1 MTRSPAFR
9 APALSLARSL
19 ALSLALALPLSLC
32 LLAPAVQAQDRAAT
46 GPLPPGTRLEQSFDA
61 LPAPYAS
68 SSVANSAQI
77 IPRANAAPTVPAGF
91 SVTLFARG
99 LDHARWL
106 AVAPDGAVL
115 LAQSAVGEIT
125 LLRDDDT
132 DGHADQRAPVLR
144 GLDRPHGMAF
154 GHGGLYV
161 ADRRA
166 VWFTPYPIPA
176 SGPALTQ
183 VTADGALGSPG
194 GHWTR
199 SLALSAD
206 QQTLYVAIGSH
217 SNADPD
223 PLPRATIQAFTLS
236 PDGRRATSQK
246 TFAAG
251 LRNPVGM
258 AFSPHD
264 GSLWTVV
271 NERDGLGDGLVPD
284 YLTQVVEGA
293 FYGWPYGYLGDHP
306 QPDLGPDPQQRPV
319 RRPDLLFH
327 SHSAPLGLAF
337 VPPSG
342 LGPIPAGDA
351 IVALHG
357 SWNAAQPRGYT
368 VVRVPFTAQGAPSG
382 DYQVLVSGFWHATP
396 NRAPDSPATVWGR
409 PVGLAFD
416 HQGGLLIADDKGQTL
431 WRVTPTR

>member
-1 MTRSPAFR
+1 MAKHR
-9 APALSLARSL
+9 L
-19 ALSLALALPLSLC
+19 ALSLSLIGGLIGSSLLSP
-32 LLAPAVQAQDRAAT
+32 PAQAQDSAT
-46 GPLPPGTRLEQSFDA
+46 SGPLPPGTQLEQRFDT

-68 SSVANSAQI
+68 PAVANSAQT
-77 IPRANAAPTVPAGF
+77 IPRPPTAAPRVPPGLTA
-91 SVTLFARG
+91 TLFADG
-99 LDHARWL
+99 LQHARWL

-115 LAQSAVGEIT
+115 LAQSSAGEIT
-125 LLRDDDT
+125 LLRDQDH
-132 DGHADQRAPVLR
+132 DGQADSRTPLVR

-154 GHGGLYV
+154 GHRGLYV

-166 VWFTPYPIPA
+166 VWFTPYPPTED
-176 SGPALTQ
+176 PPPLTQ
-183 VTADGALGSPG
+183 VTADGARGAMH

-199 SLALSAD
+199 TLALSAD
-206 QQTLYVAIGSH
+206 QKTLFVGIGSH

-236 PDGRRATSQK
+236 PDGRQAIAQK
-246 TFAAG
+246 TTAAG

-284 YLTQVVEGA
+284 YLTQVVDGA
-293 FYGWPYGYLGDHP
+293 FYGWPYSYLGDHP
-306 QPDLGPDPQQRPV
+306 QPDLGPDPEQRPV

-327 SHSAPLGLAF
+327 SHSAPLGLVF

-342 LGPIPAGDA
+342 LGPVPAGDA
-351 IVALHG
+351 LVALHG
-357 SWNAAQPRGYT
+357 SWNAAQPRGYS
-368 VVRVPFTAQGAPSG
+368 VVQVPFTAQGQPQG
-382 DYQVLVSGFWHATP
+382 GYRVLVSGFWQAAP
-396 NRAPDSPATVWGR
+396 NRSPDSPATVWGR

-416 HQGGLLIADDKGQTL
+416 HQGGLLIADDRGQTV
-431 WRVTPTR
+431 WRVAPAATQ